1 MSLAIQFYNVV
12 VAVHVMA
19 VVIAFGV
26 TFAYPFIEAQVRRS
40 APDSLPAWHGIVA
53 TVNGKFVTPAMG
65 VALLA
70 GLYAASDQKLFDKVW
85 VQVPLVILLVLFGIV
100 GGFLTPQSRKLAE
113 LAAQD
118 GAAASGGG
126 GGGGG
131 TVTRSAEYEAVSTRV
146 GMVGGL
152 AGVLILLAIFF
163 MEAKPGGY

>member
-1 MSLAIQFYNVV
+1 MSLAISFYNVV

-19 VVIAFGV
+19 VVVAFGV
-26 TFAYPFIEAQVRRS
+26 TFAYPFIEAQVKRT
-40 APDSLPAWHGIVA
+40 APGSLPAWHGIVA

-65 VALLA
+65 VALIA
-70 GLYAASDQKLFDKVW
+70 GIYAALDASLFDKVW
-85 VQVPLVILLVLFGIV
+85 VQVPIVILLVLFGIV

-118 GAAASGGG
+118 VAAAGG

-131 TVTRSAEYEAVSTRV
+131 TVTRSAEYEAVSKRV